1 MLGAGVAEPAG
12 RTRVR
17 SLTMADPLLFRPYRL
32 RRTEVR
38 NRLWVS
44 PMCQY
49 SAEAQDGVPTD
60 WHLSHLGALARGGA
74 GMVIMEATGV
84 VPEGR
89 ISPFCLGLWNDDQE
103 AAFARLAE
111 VVHAHGAKLAV
122 QLGHA
127 GRKASTYPWM
137 PGGPEGSVPVGSG
150 GWPTVA
156 PSAAAFD
163 GFAEPRALE
172 REELPELVRAFVAA
186 SSRAVRAGLDAVE
199 IHAAHGYLL
208 HQFLSPLSNFRTD
221 AYGGA
226 LENRARLLRE
236 VVCAVRAEHP
246 ELPILVRISATD
258 WLPGG
263 FELHEA
269 QQVAAWLAEDGAD
282 LVDCSTGGNA
292 PEAPIPVGPSYQ
304 VHCAAAVRDAG
315 IPTGAV
321 GLITEAAQA
330 EGILVTGQADVVL
343 LGRALLRDPHLP
355 LRWAHELRAPGAD
368 ALVPRQYWR
377 ARF

>member
-1 MLGAGVAEPAG
+1 
-12 RTRVR
+12 
-17 SLTMADPLLFRPYRL
+17 MADPLLFRPFRL
-32 RRTEVR
+32 RETEVR

-49 SAEAQDGVPTD
+49 SADAQDGVPTD
-60 WHLSHLGALARGGA
+60 WHLVHLGGLARGGA

-89 ISPFCLGLWNDDQE
+89 ISPFCLGLWNDEQE
-103 AAFARLAE
+103 RAFARLAE
-111 VVHAHGAKLAV
+111 LVHGHGAKLAV

-137 PGGPEGSVPVGSG
+137 PGGPEGSVPVSAG
-150 GWPTVA
+150 GWQTVA
-156 PSAAAFD
+156 PSAIAFD
-163 GFAEPRALE
+163 DFAVPRALDLD
-172 REELPELVRAFVAA
+172 ELPGVVRAFADA

-208 HQFLSPLSNFRTD
+208 HQFLSPLSNLRTD
-221 AYGGA
+221 VYGGS

-236 VVCAVRAEHP
+236 VVRAVRAEHP
-246 ELPILVRISATD
+246 ALPILVRISATD

-263 FELHEA
+263 FELSEA
-269 QQVAAWLAEDGAD
+269 TQVAAWLAEDGAD

-292 PEAPIPVGPSYQ
+292 PSAPIPVGPSYQ
-304 VHCAAAVRDAG
+304 VHCAAAVREAG
-315 IPTGAV
+315 IATGAV
-321 GLITEAAQA
+321 GLITSAAQA
-330 EGILVTGQADVVL
+330 EGILATGQADVIL
-343 LGRALLRDPHLP
+343 LGRALLTDPHLP
-355 LRWAHELRAPGAD
+355 LSWAHELRAPGAA